1 MPRIARGDAAGGE
14 GSAHLRSLQIC
25 EPGIPPGEVADCREP
40 ARNRSVRIDAGRIA
54 EVVEARSEH
63 LKDGG
68 GLDLEGRWLMPG
80 LINAH
85 DHLTLQGLL
94 TTGDGTR
101 GNPYVVCH
109 AADEHDVVA
118 ALGHEAA
125 GQSLVEHE
133 GRLCDVLVCSDGR
146 EVWFDV
152 TDLLV
157 RRAARKPLIGKG
169 LRAKRRKPRASR
181 LSR

>member
-1 MPRIARGDAAGGE
+1 M
-14 GSAHLRSLQIC
+14 
-25 EPGIPPGEVADCREP
+25 
-40 ARNRSVRIDAGRIA
+40 
-54 EVVEARSEH
+54 
-63 LKDGG
+63 
-68 GLDLEGRWLMPG
+68 
-80 LINAH
+80 
-85 DHLTLQGLL
+85 LTLQGLL